1 MSQLL
6 IIDRF
11 EKEFVEAAI
20 RMDFAGVA
28 YRPDITRDDLLA
40 AKHQA
45 QVLVLKSKTVIDA
58 PLLAALPKLKL
69 IIRAGAGLEHVDL
82 DACARRGIRL
92 EATPGANAQAVG
104 EHALGMLLSILNNLN
119 RADRELRQ
127 VIWRREE
134 NRGRELQGR
143 TVGLIGYGHTGRAFA
158 RVLYGFECTVLAY
171 DKYRT
176 AYSDTYAREA
186 SIDEIQ
192 ARADVLSLHVPLTD
206 ETQHLVNADFLA
218 RFRQPIILMNLARG
232 PVLDTAALV
241 AALESGRII
250 GACLDV
256 YENER
261 WDTLTE
267 AQADALNALIVRD
280 DVLLTP
286 HIGGWT
292 VESAQRINRAVL
304 DHLTRYLH
312 DTTA

>member
-69 IIRAGAGLEHVDL
+69 IVRAGAGLEHVDL

-192 ARADVLSLHVPLTD
+192 ARADVLSLHVPLTA

-241 AALESGRII
+241 AGLEAGRVV

-261 WDTLTE
+261 WDTLTQ

-304 DHLTRYLH
+304 DHLARYLH
-312 DTTA
+312 DSPA